1 MESAKQE
8 RKNLMKDM
16 PVDRVA
22 SGGSWMSKH
31 SQSKMGSPAKM
42 ASPLDK
48 AGARGNHPNH
58 MKEGADNSGNPN
70 AATSS
75 EYWRVHQQRQHHA
88 QRGEGT
94 PSPSTEKGPKKKE
107 GIMMKEEM
115 KDSPAKMKSPMEKEL
130 VGKQKNLP
138 EALKAKIEAAPEMR
152 YK

>member
-31 SQSKMGSPAKM
+31 SQSRIGGSPM
-42 ASPLDK
+42 M
-48 AGARGNHPNH
+48 
-58 MKEGADNSGNPN
+58 MKEKGMMMK
-70 AATSS
+70 
-75 EYWRVHQQRQHHA
+75 
-88 QRGEGT
+88 
-94 PSPSTEKGPKKKE
+94 EKGM
-107 GIMMKEEM
+107 MMKEEM

-152 YK
+152 YKK

>member
-107 GIMMKEEM
+107 GIMMK
-115 KDSPAKMKSPMEKEL
+115 SPMEKEL